1 MRNMSTIIKAKVTFY
16 LQELFR
22 YFREYNQRLIKKP
35 RRKFTKGRSK
45 TIRHTLDNLDS
56 NFKEL
61 SRATNIKYSWE
72 DKTNVKG
79 LKKLGVF
86 VPPPDTDLE
95 AEWQAMLKCPILKI
109 PKKYPGIMFVA
120 TNEFVTTDDL
130 IMPTFFY
137 AMLLDRPPCH
147 VEPTTDT
154 MYKMGVCWPGGS
166 GTQRSIWLYFYVA
179 IDSQGA
185 VRTLRWVTDTHVEI
199 PLKRGR
205 STHYIHKEWKKPCVL
220 NPDREYKIDKELAHI
235 ALFCICFNF
244 WHKRHKMWTVETRK
258 NNLRMSFC
266 VDTKDTK
273 HYFKDREYITTAN
286 GHRKKIIHF
295 VGTHTRV
302 TPTGESII
310 REHIRGERKFV
321 WNEYTCNVKA
331 PKFNNTTTMADF
343 TVGSFELDKDDP
355 AYKTSIDLVRV
366 ANELTPMWDKEQDN
380 IYSTK
385 VKG

>member
-1 MRNMSTIIKAKVTFY
+1 MRDVVVC
-16 LQELFR
+16 L
-22 YFREYNQRLIKKP
+22 
-35 RRKFTKGRSK
+35 RRVRVMC
-45 TIRHTLDNLDS
+45 IRVS
-56 NFKEL
+56 
-61 SRATNIKYSWE
+61 
-72 DKTNVKG
+72 
-79 LKKLGVF
+79 
-86 VPPPDTDLE
+86 
-95 AEWQAMLKCPILKI
+95 
-109 PKKYPGIMFVA
+109 
-120 TNEFVTTDDL
+120 
-130 IMPTFFY
+130 
-137 AMLLDRPPCH
+137 
-147 VEPTTDT
+147 
-154 MYKMGVCWPGGS
+154 
-166 GTQRSIWLYFYVA
+166 RSIWLYFYVA

-199 PLKRGR
+199 PLKRGK

-220 NPDREYKIDKELAHI
+220 SPDREYKIDKELAHI

-273 HYFKDREYITTAN
+273 YYFKDREYITTAN

-355 AYKTSIDLVRV
+355 AYKTSMDLVRV